1 MKEAGVIEKSSK
13 ISKKKKYCTLKSNYL
28 GKKLRKTKA
37 GEKIAMI
44 FSCASFRSLLPNV
57 SFVLMWAKLLVFDKF
72 AA

>member
-13 ISKKKKYCTLKSNYL
+13 ISRKKKYCPLKSNYL

-44 FSCASFRSLLPNV
+44 DNI
-57 SFVLMWAKLLVFDKF
+57 
-72 AA
+72 